1 MNVYQEDINSY
12 HINILCIYCLKLHNW
27 LIHCKY
33 WEKIYLIYDKHISRI
48 KSNYLPFMN
57 VYIVYTYIFTELYVI
72 YYNIYF
78 ISIVNIRWINSF
90 FTQKSTFLKILKIK
104 KSQHENIYCIYVKNI
119 ESNIHSYFLNIHWY
133 FLYNFFGKLFLVRIY
148 QTKVPRI

>member
-1 MNVYQEDINSY
+1 MNVYKEDINWY
-12 HINILCIYCLKLHNW
+12 HVYILCIYGLKLHNW

-90 FTQKSTFLKILKIK
+90 FTQKSVFLKIFKNHKISAWK
-104 KSQHENIYCIYVKNI
+104 YILYLCHKYQIKYTCIFPEYTLI
-119 ESNIHSYFLNIHWY
+119 
-133 FLYNFFGKLFLVRIY
+133 FFV
-148 QTKVPRI
+148 